1 MKYIVEVKYTNPAHE
16 HVSLR
21 RRVETVR
28 RIVEAVSEA
37 EAINRVTR
45 QQRSLGFTIK
55 EAEVVHNGGEGGAI
69 ITNNEPKKKK
79 IVGDEGET
87 EIKKEPVKEETV
99 EEDRAMSAAI
109 AGGSVGSKILTGKI
123 DPNFGYAA
131 NKMPPHLKAAQAKSD
146 ALSKVVKRPQA
157 GTLAAKKAN
166 EEVEQIDERNMEN
179 KEKKNAMA
187 TKLGVSTVVHGKSV
201 GVDPAD
207 HQPSFKA
214 DPEGFKIRG
223 RSVMNDPKVTSG
235 QVTALKK
242 ANEEVEEVDEARK
255 MSRVE
260 WRIGTESE
268 VDKNNKKIF
277 DRLSKTDP
285 VKAAAFHANLL
296 RMKKKDVKEA
306 VEDKK
311 ANKGRKAAERMI
323 NLAKSKKN
331 QVNLEPS
338 VDPYKHHQPTTGK

>member
-1 MKYIVEVKYTNPAHE
+1 M
-16 HVSLR
+16 
-21 RRVETVR
+21 
-28 RIVEAVSEA
+28 
-37 EAINRVTR
+37 
-45 QQRSLGFTIK
+45 
-55 EAEVVHNGGEGGAI
+55 
-69 ITNNEPKKKK
+69 
-79 IVGDEGET
+79 
-87 EIKKEPVKEETV
+87 
-99 EEDRAMSAAI
+99 
-109 AGGSVGSKILTGKI
+109 